1 MKETLLYP
9 PLAAGRVRRRHSCE
23 TRAPSPMI
31 STILLLQ
38 HDVRPRLSLDRADK
52 AGYTVLPAGDSCQ
65 AVHLY
70 LMHDVRLLLVFAR
83 QRVLEASIAV

>member
-1 MKETLLYP
+1 
-9 PLAAGRVRRRHSCE
+9 
-23 TRAPSPMI
+23 MI

-38 HDVRPRLSLDRADK
+38 HDVRPRLSLSRLSLDRADK